1 MRLLLLLVAIY
12 SLIFYQHYKLSR
24 SKTQLPGVKVISSRE
39 VSPQFSVSQRQE
51 NRVAP
56 EFFTAG
62 HPLEYENNQWKPQ
75 MVSFTLSN
83 RNR

>member
-1 MRLLLLLVAIY
+1 M
-12 SLIFYQHYKLSR
+12 
-24 SKTQLPGVKVISSRE
+24 ISSRE
-39 VSPQFSVSQRQE
+39 VSPEFSVSQRQE
-51 NRVAP
+51 NRMNP

-62 HPLEYENNQWKPQ
+62 HPLEYKNNQWKPQ